1 MVPFLYFLLFF
12 LLLFGAAYGLTVW
25 RMNGGL
31 SGAGPARVGAALKSR
46 NRAILLFFVVVLVI
60 TAVMEALIPD
70 VSLAL
75 ENLQYAVGDLVESE
89 PALVY
94 DTDNGSV
101 SWGLY
106 LGILLGALGGLVAG
120 TMTAARRY
128 PVLRGLGP
136 RDVV

>member
-12 LLLFGAAYGLTVW
+12 GLLFAAAYGITVW
-25 RMNGGL
+25 RMGRGL
-31 SGAGPARVGAALKSR
+31 TGAGPARVGAALTSR
-46 NRAILLFFVVVLVI
+46 NRAVLLFFAVVLVI

-75 ENLQYAVGDLVESE
+75 ENLQYAVGDVVASE
-89 PALVY
+89 PVLVY
-94 DTDNGSV
+94 DTANGSV

-120 TMTAARRY
+120 TMAAARRY
-128 PVLRGLGP
+128 PVLRGLGA
-136 RDVV
+136 RDIV

>member
-12 LLLFGAAYGLTVW
+12 LLLFGVAYGLTVW
-25 RMNGGL
+25 RMGHGL
-31 SGAGPARVGAALKSR
+31 SAAGPARVGAALKSR

-60 TAVMEALIPD
+60 IAVMEALIPD

-94 DTDNGSV
+94 QTANGSV
-101 SWGLY
+101 SWGLH
-106 LGILLGALGGLVAG
+106 LGILFGVLGGLALG
-120 TMTAARRY
+120 TLAAIRRY
-128 PVLRGLGP
+128 PVLRGLGV
-136 RDVV
+136 RDIV